1 MKPQKIFYDDV
12 PPRPVLTRPEDV
24 ARLLVGAVDL
34 HCHSGPAAMPRIL
47 DHYDALMDCAEA
59 KFRALVYKD
68 HFYPGMAHAVM
79 LERLLPETG
88 VELFSGI
95 ALNNAS
101 GGINP
106 HAVDHA
112 LRLGAKIVW
121 MPTLAAKNHVDQTS
135 GAAKDFPKTA
145 EKMLDPIPLTCLD
158 ADGRLTDETKL
169 VLDLIAEADVILAG
183 GHLHVSEQHVLF
195 AEAKAR
201 GVKKMLVNHP
211 TYVIGCTDQ
220 DMRDLAAFGVFME
233 HEIGMFVPGRAQKGD
248 ARDLRRLIDLV
259 GVDRVVLCSDLGLR
273 GSPRPVDGY
282 RAIVQGFLDLDMPEA
297 DIRRLI
303 STNAAALLNLPA

>member
-1 MKPQKIFYDDV
+1 MKAQKIFYDDV
-12 PPRPVLTRPEDV
+12 PPRPVLTRPDDV
-24 ARLLVGAVDL
+24 ARLLMGAVDL

-79 LERLLPETG
+79 LERLVPNTG

-121 MPTLAAKNHVDQTS
+121 MPTLAAKNHIDQTT

-145 EKMLDPIPLTCLD
+145 EKMLAPIPLTCLD
-158 ADGRLTDETKL
+158 ANGRLTDETKL

-183 GHLHVSEQHVLF
+183 GHLHVSEQHILF

-220 DMRDLAAFGVFME
+220 DMRDLATLGVFME

-282 RAIVQGFLDLDMPEA
+282 GAIVQGFLDLDMPEA
-297 DIRRLI
+297 DIKRLI
-303 STNAAALLNLPA
+303 STNAAAMLNLPA

>member
-1 MKPQKIFYDDV
+1 MKLQKIFYDDV
-12 PPRPVLTRPEDV
+12 PPLPVLTRPDDV

-47 DHYDALMDCAEA
+47 DHFDALMDCAEA

-68 HFYPGMAHAVM
+68 HFYPGMAHAAM
-79 LERLLPETG
+79 LERLVPDTG

-101 GGINP
+101 GGVNP

-145 EKMLDPIPLTCLD
+145 EKMLDAIPLTCLD
-158 ADGRLTDETKL
+158 ANGRLTDETKL

-183 GHLHVSEQHVLF
+183 GHLHVSEQHILF

-211 TYVIGCTDQ
+211 TYVIGCSDQ
-220 DMRDLAAFGVFME
+220 DMRDLAALGVFME
-233 HEIGMFVPGRAQKGD
+233 HEIGMFVPGRSQKGD

-259 GVDRVVLCSDLGLR
+259 GIDRVVLCSDLGLR

-282 RAIVQGFLDLDMPEA
+282 RAIVQAFLDIDMLEA
-297 DIRRLI
+297 DITRLI
-303 STNAAALLNLPA
+303 STNAAALLNLAA